1 MNTRLAQKI
10 EPSIDLPAFCQEIRE
25 RALTGEFD
33 NQAYVSQDIIERL
46 KQLGVYRAFYRS
58 ASVAMN

>member
-46 KQLGVYRAFYRS
+46 KQLGG
-58 ASVAMN
+58 